1 MKAGRASSTAGVVAS
16 GVLFVHHEPGVGHL
30 VSKEA
35 AEAILRLLRA
45 RSPLKAAS
53 LAGGLPHAWFRLIL
67 RFVENRMMP
76 GLMLH
81 HAVRKCYIEDETR
94 RALAEGAI
102 QVVVLGAGLD
112 TLALRLH
119 QKFPRV
125 LFVELDHPATQRV
138 KRKALGV
145 PDGAAEGRAGENLRI
160 LSADFTQKNADEV
173 LADCPGYERSARTV
187 LIMEGV
193 LMYLSPGDVDR
204 AFASARRCGGPGS
217 RFIFTF
223 MEVGS
228 DGRPGFRRRAK
239 SSDLWLALKG
249 EPFIW
254 GLRPEEVS
262 AFLKDRNFRLRDL
275 PSADD
280 LRRLYRS
287 GVDGS
292 ASLAEGERICV
303 AERSR

>member
-1 MKAGRASSTAGVVAS
+1 MMPGRT
-16 GVLFVHHEPGVGHL
+16 
-30 VSKEA
+30 
-35 AEAILRLLRA
+35 LRLLDRIRQGATDEVATFAGERCTAWA
-45 RSPLKAAS
+45 RR
-53 LAGGLPHAWFRLIL
+53 HAR
-67 RFVENRMMP
+67 
-76 GLMLH
+76 
-81 HAVRKCYIEDETR
+81 
-94 RALAEGAI
+94 
-102 QVVVLGAGLD
+102 
-112 TLALRLH
+112 
-119 QKFPRV
+119 PRSISA
-125 LFVELDHPATQRV
+125 DHPATQRV

-160 LSADFTQKNADEV
+160 LSADFTQKSADEV

-204 AFASARRCGGPGS
+204 VFAAARRCGGPGS

-223 MEVGS
+223 MEVGP
-228 DGRPGFRRRAK
+228 DGRPAFRRRAK

-280 LRRLYRS
+280 LRRLYLS